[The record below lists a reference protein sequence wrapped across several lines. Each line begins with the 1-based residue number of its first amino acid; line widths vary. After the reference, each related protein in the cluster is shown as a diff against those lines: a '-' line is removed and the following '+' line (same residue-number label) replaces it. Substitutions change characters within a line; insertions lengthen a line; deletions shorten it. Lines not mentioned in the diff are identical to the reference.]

1 MDEPGAPFCRRPA
14 CGLHGPP
21 PPEGGSALIRI
32 FQRSKLRRGASHPT
46 ATAGRWGGLRIH
58 SQDFRS
64 QIRAFSTPQRP
75 PLCDLP

>member
-1 MDEPGAPFCRRPA
+1 MGARSPILQATCLWPSR
-14 CGLHGPP
+14 PP

-46 ATAGRWGGLRIH
+46 ATAGGWGGLRIH

-75 PLCDLP
+75 PLCNLS